1 MFVWFIFNAYII
13 ELTLLRSGLILII
26 GSPIHSSIA
35 NVIHM
40 YINKQS
46 KTNLRLNQIYSL
58 NPLHSPIGPYL
69 QSYMTFLHYITS
81 RFSIGI
87 GPSFSSVSQ
96 PYRSIGVSVSS
107 APAYRFPL
115 GGRFIV
121 HFHDLI
127 TSFERICKRTAIY
140 ISDKILQSPTKLFK
154 FNDIPRVLNEY
165 LSRSHFPFTNITV
178 YILKD

>member
-40 YINKQS
+40 YINIQS
-46 KTNLRLNQIYSL
+46 KANLRLNHIYSL

-69 QSYMTFLHYITS
+69 QSYIIASLS
-81 RFSIGI
+81 GSQSVLDLRS
-87 GPSFSSVSQ
+87 PSVSQ

-115 GGRFIV
+115 PEA
-121 HFHDLI
+121 HLPCHYI
-127 TSFERICKRTAIY
+127 TSRFSIGIWPPSVSQPY
-140 ISDKILQSPTKLFK
+140 
-154 FNDIPRVLNEY
+154 
-165 LSRSHFPFTNITV
+165 RSLGVSVSSAPAYRFPLAGHFSSIFTI
-178 YILKD
+178 